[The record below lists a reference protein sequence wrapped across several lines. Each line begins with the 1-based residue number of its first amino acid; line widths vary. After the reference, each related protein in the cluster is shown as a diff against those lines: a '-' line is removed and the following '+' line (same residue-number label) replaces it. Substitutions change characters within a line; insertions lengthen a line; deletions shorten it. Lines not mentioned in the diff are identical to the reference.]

1 MEVVPSCP
9 PLLYLALSVIS
20 ATHSHLKTTRKM
32 KQITLI
38 LVFLSVSI
46 ISFAQTAGDAL
57 RYSYWQYGGSARYM
71 ATAGSTGAL
80 GGDYSSI
87 ISNPASIASFRRS
100 EFTFTPGISISGTKS
115 KFAGSTFSANNIK
128 ANINH
133 ASIIFAQAKPGNW
146 KTINFGLGYN
156 KLADFNQ
163 KFNYTGKTEGSIV
176 DHFLDMAQGSDPS
189 QLSDLTTGLAYD
201 TDLIYLPTGSTSL
214 YENDFISGDQTTK
227 FQKVNNSG
235 SMGEMNLSAGGNFD
249 HKLYVG
255 ASIGIPFVNYTS
267 DKTYEETDEDSSI
280 PNFNSMKFREYLNTT
295 GIGFNINIG
304 AIYRVNQAVRL
315 GASFHS
321 PTWLSLT
328 DSYSND
334 MSSNL
339 TYVGTTTPI
348 ELESESE
355 IFNYEYRQSTPMRLK
370 GHMGFIIKKL
380 GFVSAEVEYLNYAK
394 NKYNFNNISGSGD
407 LALEN
412 QRNDEIQNL
421 FQSTVNIKIGTEF
434 VVKKQYRVRAGYAL
448 FGNPYVN
455 NTGLFNSNQLSI
467 GAGYRKDNFF
477 VDLAYVHRTGSEFY
491 QAYAQESSSPM
502 LENDLSSDNILLTV
516 GLKFGK

>member
-1 MEVVPSCP
+1 
-9 PLLYLALSVIS
+9 
-20 ATHSHLKTTRKM
+20 M
-32 KQITLI
+32 KQVTLI
-38 LVFLSVSI
+38 LVLLSISL

-100 EFTFTPGISISGTKS
+100 EFALTTGVNISGVES
-115 KFAGSTFSANNIK
+115 NFAGSTFSEKNTK

-133 ASIIFAQAKPGNW
+133 ASIVFAQAKSGNW

-163 KFNYTGKTEGSIV
+163 NFNYTGKTQGSIV
-176 DHFLDMAQGSDPS
+176 NHFLNLAQGSDPS
-189 QLSDLTTGLAYD
+189 QLSNFDTGLAYD
-201 TDLIYLPTGSTSL
+201 TDLIYLPDSSVPTF
-214 YENDFISGDQTTK
+214 YENDFISEDQTTK
-227 FQKVNNSG
+227 FQNVSNSG

-249 HKLYVG
+249 HKLYLG
-255 ASIGIPFVNYTS
+255 ASVGIPFVNYSST
-267 DKTYEETDEDSSI
+267 KIYEETDEDGSI
-280 PNFNSMKFREYLNTT
+280 PNFNSMKFQESLNTT

-304 AIYRVNQAVRL
+304 AIYRVSQAVRL
-315 GASFHS
+315 GASLHS

-328 DSYSND
+328 DSYSNGI
-334 MSSNL
+334 SSNL
-339 TYVGTTTPI
+339 TLAGVTA
-348 ELESESE
+348 ELESDSD
-355 IFNYEYRQSTPMRLK
+355 IGNYEYRQSTPMRLK
-370 GHMGFIIKKL
+370 GHMGFIIKKI
-380 GFVSAEVEYLNYAK
+380 GFISAEAEYLNYGK

-407 LALEN
+407 LVFEN
-412 QRNDEIQNL
+412 QVNGDIQND
-421 FQSTVNIKIGTEF
+421 FQSTVNLKVGTEF
-434 VVKKQYRVRAGYAL
+434 VIKKQYRVRAGYAL

-455 NTGLFNSNQLSI
+455 NTGLFNSNQFSI

-477 VDLAYVHRTGSEFY
+477 IDLAYVHRTGSEFY

>member
-1 MEVVPSCP
+1 
-9 PLLYLALSVIS
+9 
-20 ATHSHLKTTRKM
+20 M
-32 KQITLI
+32 KQITVILI
-38 LVFLSVSI
+38 FLSVSI

-100 EFTFTPGISISGTKS
+100 EFALTPGISISGTES
-115 KFAGSTFSANNIK
+115 NFDGSTFSEKNTKVNIS
-128 ANINH
+128 H
-133 ASIIFAQAKPGNW
+133 ASIIFAQSKPGNW

-163 KFNYTGKTEGSIV
+163 TFNYTGKTQGSIV
-176 DHFLDMAQGSDPS
+176 NHFLNMAQGSDPS
-189 QLSDLTTGLAYD
+189 QLSDLDTGLAYD
-201 TDLIYLPTGSTSL
+201 TDLIYLPDGSVPTF
-214 YENDFISGDQTTK
+214 YENDFSSEDQVTK
-227 FQKVNNSG
+227 FQNVVNSG

-249 HKLYVG
+249 HKLYLG

-267 DKTYEETDEDSSI
+267 TKAYEETDEDDSI
-280 PNFNSMKFREYLNTT
+280 ANFNSMEFRENLNTT
-295 GIGFNINIG
+295 GIGVNINIG

-315 GASFHS
+315 GASLHS

-328 DSYSND
+328 DSYSNSV
-334 MSSNL
+334 SSNL
-339 TYVGTTTPI
+339 TLSGATS

-355 IFNYEYRQSTPMRLK
+355 VFNYEYRQSTPMRLK
-370 GHMGFIIKKL
+370 GHMGFIIKKM
-380 GFVSAEVEYLNYAK
+380 GFVSAEVEYMNYGK
-394 NKYNFNNISGSGD
+394 NKYNFNNVSGSGD
-407 LALEN
+407 LVLESQLN
-412 QRNDEIQNL
+412 EEIKGI
-421 FQSTVNIKIGTEF
+421 FQSTVNLKVGTEF
-434 VVKKQYRVRAGYAL
+434 VIKKQYRVRAGYAL

-455 NTGLFNSNQLSI
+455 NTELFNSNQFSI
-467 GAGYRKDNFF
+467 GAGYRKENFF
-477 VDLAYVHRTGSEFY
+477 IDLAYVHRTGSEFY

-502 LENDLSSDNILLTV
+502 LENDLSSDNILLTI